1 MIRSERLS
9 TFGGLDVGREALFAV
24 ALDENSVDLAAVG
37 HGDLVDFLDLAGD
50 ARVDGSAD
58 KGVAP
63 RDLLA
68 DVDRVADLDHR
79 LARRADMLGH
89 RQSDHGGHRHDH
101 ALFVRGILVVRSV
114 YAALGAVRPLGKA
127 ELSHRIPPLFN
138 DN

>member
-1 MIRSERLS
+1 M
-9 TFGGLDVGREALFAV
+9 
-24 ALDENSVDLAAVG
+24 
-37 HGDLVDFLDLAGD
+37 
-50 ARVDGSAD
+50 DGSAD

-63 RDLLA
+63 RNLLA

-89 RQSDHGGHRHDH
+89 RQSDHGGYGHDD

-127 ELSHRIPPLFN
+127 ELSHRIPPL
-138 DN
+138 